1 MAPGFI
7 LTGTVEHGGLVGPV
21 GGIKEKIDATGNNG
35 SFRTM
40 AIPAA
45 SLDDFSGNVLD
56 SLYFPDYARTKYNLT
71 VVLVPNI
78 SYAAAIA
85 TGKIAAPAAQQ
96 ASEFFPDEYS
106 PAPQSEPF
114 KLVASLVM
122 SQMSDASDGTNLTP
136 LQKQAFARLAGRAR
150 GQLSQGYYYT
160 AANSAFLVKNA
171 LDQLRLYPLSKGEFL
186 RVAENLRSEI
196 ESFKCALS
204 SSNWEWASAGRLR
217 KAWSGARLADALAQ
231 SNSSGSIPQPGLSVN
246 LAASLNWFEAAKSL
260 CGVSAP
266 SPPAGFRP
274 EAQAQ
279 AQASDFIITAESK
292 ANKTASA
299 DPEVFFHLNQ
309 SKKLFA
315 NGEYYAALMDASY
328 SYAYALAEG
337 KLADT
342 LSESS
347 DPLGDASGLASS
359 TLYSVAATKNFESLQ
374 TRSALADLFYAH
386 AYYKLA
392 QGQENSDLA
401 PLMDSYKLAIL
412 ADAFQKISDFAAGG
426 AFILPAGNLTY
437 GLPTSGKAPTPKPP
451 KIVVSIP
458 PGIPSVAPSGGAVD
472 AKITVTPSGANRD
485 LLLYGLAVIALG
497 MAVLV
502 AVAAMK
508 RLSGKGRFR
517 DESDLDRLFLEG
529 RLGPEDYERLRKK
542 YFPKKAPDKEKAV
555 VEVNAKPAAATK
567 AAPKGKPAARKA
579 APRKN
584 AADAA
589 GKSQ

>member
-1 MAPGFI
+1 MFLHKPVSVIAALSLVCLALSISAAQAMTMAVPAVDNDGNGVLTSITLDSAPGTGGITLRLHSSTVSPDTQESIRTAVEEGAKLAGKDSESYDFTVGFDETIGNVNGPSAGAAMALMAYSGISGERMAPGFI

-231 SNSSGSIPQPGLSVN
+231 SNSSEIGR
-246 LAASLNWFEAAKSL
+246 AS
-260 CGVSAP
+260 C
-266 SPPAGFRP
+266 R
-274 EAQAQ
+274 
-279 AQASDFIITAESK
+279 
-292 ANKTASA
+292 
-299 DPEVFFHLNQ
+299 
-309 SKKLFA
+309 
-315 NGEYYAALMDASY
+315 
-328 SYAYALAEG
+328 
-337 KLADT
+337 
-342 LSESS
+342 
-347 DPLGDASGLASS
+347 
-359 TLYSVAATKNFESLQ
+359 
-374 TRSALADLFYAH
+374 
-386 AYYKLA
+386 
-392 QGQENSDLA
+392 
-401 PLMDSYKLAIL
+401 
-412 ADAFQKISDFAAGG
+412 
-426 AFILPAGNLTY
+426 
-437 GLPTSGKAPTPKPP
+437 
-451 KIVVSIP
+451 
-458 PGIPSVAPSGGAVD
+458 
-472 AKITVTPSGANRD
+472 
-485 LLLYGLAVIALG
+485 
-497 MAVLV
+497 
-502 AVAAMK
+502 
-508 RLSGKGRFR
+508 
-517 DESDLDRLFLEG
+517 
-529 RLGPEDYERLRKK
+529 ER
-542 YFPKKAPDKEKAV
+542 V
-555 VEVNAKPAAATK
+555 
-567 AAPKGKPAARKA
+567 
-579 APRKN
+579 
-584 AADAA
+584 
-589 GKSQ
+589 